1 MRSWLEINR
10 ALFPSKNLPVWMPD
24 RVIWSWLVFVSW
36 PSSFH
41 AKHLHIFSEDKNIF
55 RLLIKVMLH
64 GTIFSAKQHC
74 NIVATLIQMVAT
86 LFQHWNA
93 VLRKKSLLRIVP
105 CNITLRVTIA
115 VFYGG
120 FNATTTKLWEILIL
134 IQANFLEN
142 ITWSVLGKQNI
153 QAKKVHCLR
162 NRWGAEVSD

>member
-1 MRSWLEINR
+1 
-10 ALFPSKNLPVWMPD
+10 MPD
-24 RVIWSWLVFVSW
+24 RMDWSGLQVFKQNI
-36 PSSFH
+36 F
-41 AKHLHIFSEDKNIF
+41 IFSPRIRTF
-55 RLLIKVMLH
+55 FGCLQRWCCT
-64 GTIFSAKQHC
+64 GRFATTIFSAKQHY

-86 LFQHWNA
+86 LFQHWNG

-105 CNITLRVTIA
+105 CNITLRVTIV

-120 FNATTTKLWEILIL
+120 FNATATKLWEILIL